1 MRKVLALVRA
11 SWLHVLS
18 YRLQMVFT
26 IIGLLVGIVPVY
38 FISNALQPMMAPSIN
53 EQGGQYFAF
62 LIVGM
67 LTYTFIATAVGALHT
82 SLSSDISTGAL
93 EAVLST
99 PTPLPVLM
107 MGMIGQAF
115 SHTAFRALLLLLAAW
130 ALGAQLVWGAAFLS
144 LGILALLVLAYTAL
158 GVFAA
163 SLVLAFK
170 TTGPVPSAI
179 LGASA
184 LLGGVYYPT
193 SVIPSWLQHLSALIP
208 LTYGLRALRQSFL
221 HGAPMSSLAS
231 DIGIL
236 AGFTVVLLASSF
248 VVFSAALKYAKKQ
261 GTLAHY

>member
-1 MRKVLALVRA
+1 MRKVAALVRA

-18 YRLQMVFT
+18 YRLQLVFT
-26 IIGLLVGIVPVY
+26 LMGLLVAVVPVY
-38 FISNALQPMMAPSIN
+38 FVSNALQPMMAQSIH
-53 EQGGQYFAF
+53 EQGSQYFAF

-67 LTYTFIATAVGALHT
+67 LTYGFIATAVGALHA

-115 SHTAFRALLLLLAAW
+115 THTAFRSAVLLLAAW
-130 ALGAQLVWGAAFLS
+130 ALGAQLVWSAALVS
-144 LGILALLVLAYTAL
+144 LAILALLVIAYTGL
-158 GVFAA
+158 GIFAA

-179 LGASA
+179 LGVSA

-193 SVIPSWLQHLSALIP
+193 SVIPSWLQHLSALLP
-208 LTYGLRALRQSFL
+208 LTYGLRALRQSLL
-221 HGAPMSSLAS
+221 HGAPLSTLAS
-231 DIGIL
+231 DVSIL
-236 AGFTVVLLASSF
+236 TAFAVVLLGSSLI
-248 VVFSAALKYAKKQ
+248 VFSGALKYAKKQ